1 MSMSKRARPEDLGR
15 RLDDATR
22 ARLDGSHVASAC
34 ALSVSEAPPREPPAS
49 DPAEE
54 PRPAPVPA

>member
-1 MSMSKRARPEDLGR
+1 MTAEFEIVLRWLEWLPRIGGEG
-15 RLDDATR
+15 DAPAT
-22 ARLDGSHVASAC
+22 
-34 ALSVSEAPPREPPAS
+34 PRDPPAS